1 MAENVKDKDGNDIE
15 IVIDE
20 NGKPV
25 ARPIDY
31 KKKYEDVLHLWNEA
45 QNIMNQSDAD
55 GGPWATRA
63 AQALKFLGLSTGKP
77 VRIPKLTLYSEYT
90 SRLAAL
96 NRKAT
101 AEDKQ
106 KIYEDMAKHFHA
118 QSAESIRQQLKAPAA
133 ADLKARRMV
142 FGKNH

>member
-1 MAENVKDKDGNDIE
+1 MAECEKDKDGNDIE

-20 NGKPV
+20 NGNPV

-31 KKKYEDVLHLWNEA
+31 KQRYEEALHLWNEA
-45 QNIMNQSDAD
+45 RTIMNQSDAD

-63 AQALKFLGLSTGKP
+63 AEALKILGLSTGKP
-77 VRIPKLTLYSEYT
+77 VKIPKETLFTEYKM
-90 SRLAAL
+90 RVAAL

-101 AEDKQ
+101 AKDKW
-106 KIYEDMAKHFHA
+106 KIYEDMAKQFDA

-133 ADLKARRMV
+133 AHLKAQRTV